1 MASSAIENQV
11 YTVDDIY
18 DLPDGVRAEL
28 IDGEVYYMAPPMRE
42 HQRIVG
48 RLSRIIGNYI
58 DAKQGRCEVY
68 EAPFQVRLNK
78 DDKNY
83 VEPDISVICDPG
95 KLTDYGCAGA
105 PDWVIEVVSPGS
117 VKMDYGIKLFKY
129 RSAGVREYWLADP
142 TTRNV
147 IVYNFEKNDV
157 TKFLF
162 TDPIPSGIYPDLTI
176 VIEPVV
182 SQ

>member
-1 MASSAIENQV
+1 MALEKED
-11 YTVDDIY
+11 YTIDDIN

-28 IDGEVYYMAPPMRE
+28 IDGQIYYMAPPMRE
-42 HQRIVG
+42 HQRITG

-58 DAKQGRCEVY
+58 DAKHGGCEVY

-83 VEPDISVICDPG
+83 VEPDISVICDTD

-129 RSAGVREYWLADP
+129 RSAGVREYWLVDP
-142 TTRNV
+142 MSRTV
-147 IVYNFEKNDV
+147 IVYNFEKDDV
-157 TKFLF
+157 TKYPF
-162 TDPIPSGIYPDLTI
+162 TESVPSGIYPDLMI
-176 VIEPVV
+176 AIEP
-182 SQ
+182 SQEK